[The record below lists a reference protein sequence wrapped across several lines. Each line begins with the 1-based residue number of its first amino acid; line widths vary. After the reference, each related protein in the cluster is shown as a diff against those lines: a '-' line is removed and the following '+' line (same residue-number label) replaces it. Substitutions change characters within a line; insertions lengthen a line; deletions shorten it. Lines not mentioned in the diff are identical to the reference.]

1 MSFNLDMHVLVV
13 DDYKTVIRIIRN
25 LLGQIGFTN
34 IHEAMD
40 GQEALRVLESKK
52 IDFIISDWNMEPMSG
67 YELLKR
73 IRAAEGKYYQKI
85 PFMMVTAETKAE
97 NVVMAKKA
105 RVNNY
110 IIKPFNLETMKMKI
124 GAIFNVKL

>member
-1 MSFNLDMHVLVV
+1 MSIDKNMQILVV
-13 DDYKTVIRIIRN
+13 DDYKTVIRIIKN

-34 IHEAMD
+34 LHEAMD
-40 GQEALRVLESKK
+40 GTQALEVLNKQK
-52 IDFIISDWNMEPMSG
+52 IDFVISDWNMEPMSG
-67 YELLKR
+67 YELLKQ
-73 IRAAEGKYYQKI
+73 IRASDKYYKNI

-105 RVNNY
+105 GVNNY

-124 GAIFNVKL
+124 GAVFNVKL

>member
-1 MSFNLDMHVLVV
+1 MSIDKNMQILVV

-25 LLGQIGFTN
+25 LLGQIGFNN

-40 GQEALRVLESKK
+40 GTQALDILNKQK
-52 IDFIISDWNMEPMSG
+52 IDFVISDWNMEPMSG
-67 YELLKR
+67 YELLKQV
-73 IRAAEGKYYQKI
+73 RASDKYYKNI

-105 RVNNY
+105 GVSNY

-124 GAIFNVKL
+124 GAIFNTQL